1 MGETGWVFGKNM
13 EKLAGSLGKTAS
25 VLVKTGAG
33 FLEIGSV
40 LDWLGTKLKSHCFE
54 R

>member
-1 MGETGWVFGKNM
+1 M

-40 LDWLGTKLKSHCFE
+40 LDWLGIKLRPTVFE